1 MGSRVR
7 VPYAPPIGSLA
18 QLNRAFDYG
27 SKGYRFESYR
37 SHFSIS
43 EVFLQKKNYNVVSAK
58 TQIPHFFLLS
68 CGLIL
73 KEYLK
78 IFRPINLLIGYYD
91 NRAGNQGDI
100 GINPLHRV
108 SDMAT
113 PNETWCNAPNKSIS
127 IFVSE
132 RRPRCDR
139 ISTQT
144 RSCLLP
150 DSLKSK
156 GLVLRRIMRSTS
168 TDVARER
175 RQGILQKTT
184 VKKYYSARDLR
195 WHCCP
200 LLSVV
205 LLHCH

>member
-37 SHFSIS
+37 SHFSSS
-43 EVFLQKKNYNVVSAK
+43 EVFLQKKNYNVVFAK
-58 TQIPHFFLLS
+58 KRRYHIFLLF

-78 IFRPINLLIGYYD
+78 IFRPINLLIVYYD
-91 NRAGNQGDI
+91 NCARSQGNI
-100 GINPLHRV
+100 GINPLHSV

-113 PNETWCNAPNKSIS
+113 PNETWCNVPNKSIS

-132 RRPRCDR
+132 RRPRR
-139 ISTQT
+139 G
-144 RSCLLP
+144 RS
-150 DSLKSK
+150 SSQ
-156 GLVLRRIMRSTS
+156 MRSFL
-168 TDVARER
+168 DPDA
-175 RQGILQKTT
+175 
-184 VKKYYSARDLR
+184 
-195 WHCCP
+195 
-200 LLSVV
+200 VV
-205 LLHCH
+205 SRPRCGRVSSQMH

>member
-37 SHFSIS
+37 SHFYIS
-43 EVFLQKKNYNVVSAK
+43 EVFLQKKNYNVVFAK
-58 TQIPHFFLLS
+58 TQMPHFFLLF

-78 IFRPINLLIGYYD
+78 IFRPINLLIVYYD

-113 PNETWCNAPNKSIS
+113 PNETLCNAPNKSIS

-139 ISTQT
+139 ISSQT
-144 RSCLLP
+144 RSYLAP
-150 DSLKSK
+150 DAFVSPPRCSR
-156 GLVLRRIMRSTS
+156 VSSQMR
-168 TDVARER
+168 
-175 RQGILQKTT
+175 
-184 VKKYYSARDLR
+184 
-195 WHCCP
+195 
-200 LLSVV
+200 
-205 LLHCH
+205 

>member
-58 TQIPHFFLLS
+58 KSRYHIFFVVF
-68 CGLIL
+68 CGMIL
-73 KEYLK
+73 NECLK
-78 IFRPINLLIGYYD
+78 IFGPINLLIVYYD
-91 NRAGNQGDI
+91 NRARSQGDI
-100 GINPLHRV
+100 GINPLQRV

-113 PNETWCNAPNKSIS
+113 PNETWCNVPNKSIS

-139 ISTQT
+139 ISPQT
-144 RSCLLP
+144 RSYLDP
-150 DSLKSK
+150 DAIVSPPRCAKK
-156 GLVLRRIMRSTS
+156 HRS
-168 TDVARER
+168 
-175 RQGILQKTT
+175 
-184 VKKYYSARDLR
+184 
-195 WHCCP
+195 
-200 LLSVV
+200 
-205 LLHCH
+205 

>member
-43 EVFLQKKNYNVVSAK
+43 EVFLQKKYNVVSAK
-58 TQIPHFFLLS
+58 TQIPHFFLLF

-91 NRAGNQGDI
+91 NRARSQGDI

-113 PNETWCNAPNKSIS
+113 PNETGCNVPNKSIS

-139 ISTQT
+139 ISPQT
-144 RSCLLP
+144 RSYLLP
-150 DSLKSK
+150 DAFVSRPRCGCISSQMQSSLLPDALKSI
-156 GLVLRRIMRSTS
+156 GHEIRGIMRLTS
-168 TDVARER
+168 TVVARKR
-175 RQGILQKTT
+175 
-184 VKKYYSARDLR
+184 
-195 WHCCP
+195 
-200 LLSVV
+200 
-205 LLHCH
+205 

>member
-43 EVFLQKKNYNVVSAK
+43 EVFLQKKNYNVVFAK
-58 TQIPHFFLLS
+58 TQISHFFLLF

-100 GINPLHRV
+100 DINPLHRV

-113 PNETWCNAPNKSIS
+113 PNETWCNVANKSIS

-132 RRPRCDR
+132 RRPRRDR
-139 ISTQT
+139 ISPQT

-150 DSLKSK
+150 DALKSI
-156 GLVLRRIMRSTS
+156 GLEIRRIMRPSSTV
-168 TDVARER
+168 VARKR
-175 RQGILQKTT
+175 
-184 VKKYYSARDLR
+184 
-195 WHCCP
+195 
-200 LLSVV
+200 
-205 LLHCH
+205 

>member
-7 VPYAPPIGSLA
+7 VPYAPPTGSLA

-43 EVFLQKKNYNVVSAK
+43 EVSLQKKNYNVVFAK
-58 TQIPHFFLLS
+58 TQIPHFFVMF
-68 CGLIL
+68 CGMIL

-91 NRAGNQGDI
+91 NCAGSQGNI
-100 GINPLHRV
+100 GINPLHSV

-139 ISTQT
+139 ISPQT
-144 RSCLLP
+144 RSYLLP
-150 DSLKSK
+150 DAFVSRPRCGCISSQMQSSLLPDALKSI
-156 GLVLRRIMRSTS
+156 GLGIRGIMRLTS
-168 TDVARER
+168 TVVARKR
-175 RQGILQKTT
+175 
-184 VKKYYSARDLR
+184 
-195 WHCCP
+195 
-200 LLSVV
+200 
-205 LLHCH
+205 

>member
-7 VPYAPPIGSLA
+7 VPYAPPTGSLA

-37 SHFSIS
+37 SHFFIS
-43 EVFLQKKNYNVVSAK
+43 EVSLQKKKYNVVSAK
-58 TQIPHFFLLS
+58 TQIPHFFLLY
-68 CGLIL
+68 CGLNL

-78 IFRPINLLIGYYD
+78 IFRPINLLIVYYD

-139 ISTQT
+139 ISPQT
-144 RSCLLP
+144 RSYLLP
-150 DSLKSK
+150 DAFVSPPRCVRFSPKMRSSLLPDALKSI
-156 GLVLRRIMRSTS
+156 GLEIQGIMRLTS
-168 TDVARER
+168 TVVARKR
-175 RQGILQKTT
+175 
-184 VKKYYSARDLR
+184 
-195 WHCCP
+195 
-200 LLSVV
+200 
-205 LLHCH
+205 

>member
-43 EVFLQKKNYNVVSAK
+43 EVSLQNNKKCGICKNADTTFFVVLWFDFK
-58 TQIPHFFLLS
+58 GVF
-68 CGLIL
+68 
-73 KEYLK
+73 K
-78 IFRPINLLIGYYD
+78 IFRPINLLIVYYD
-91 NRAGNQGDI
+91 NRARSQGDI

-113 PNETWCNAPNKSIS
+113 PNETWCNVPNKSIS

-139 ISTQT
+139 ISPQT
-144 RSCLLP
+144 RSYLLP
-150 DSLKSK
+150 DAFVSPPRCGRVSSQ
-156 GLVLRRIMRSTS
+156 MR
-168 TDVARER
+168 
-175 RQGILQKTT
+175 
-184 VKKYYSARDLR
+184 
-195 WHCCP
+195 
-200 LLSVV
+200 
-205 LLHCH
+205 

>member
-7 VPYAPPIGSLA
+7 VPYAPPTGSLA

-43 EVFLQKKNYNVVSAK
+43 EVSLQKKNYNVVFAK
-58 TQIPHFFLLS
+58 TQISHFFLLF

-78 IFRPINLLIGYYD
+78 IFRPINLLIVYYD
-91 NRAGNQGDI
+91 NRARSQGDI
-100 GINPLHRV
+100 GINPLQRV

-113 PNETWCNAPNKSIS
+113 PNETWCNVPNKSIS

-139 ISTQT
+139 ISPQT
-144 RSCLLP
+144 RSYLAP
-150 DSLKSK
+150 DAIVSPPRCDCVSSQ
-156 GLVLRRIMRSTS
+156 MR
-168 TDVARER
+168 
-175 RQGILQKTT
+175 
-184 VKKYYSARDLR
+184 
-195 WHCCP
+195 
-200 LLSVV
+200 
-205 LLHCH
+205 

>member
-7 VPYAPPIGSLA
+7 VPYAPPTGSLA

-37 SHFSIS
+37 SHFSFS
-43 EVFLQKKNYNVVSAK
+43 EVFLQKKIIMWYLQK
-58 TQIPHFFLLS
+58 CRYHIFLLF

-78 IFRPINLLIGYYD
+78 IFRPINLLIVYYD
-91 NRAGNQGDI
+91 NRARSQGDI
-100 GINPLHRV
+100 AINPLHRV

-113 PNETWCNAPNKSIS
+113 PNETWCNVPNKSIS

-139 ISTQT
+139 ISPQT
-144 RSCLLP
+144 RSYLLP
-150 DSLKSK
+150 DRSSLLPDALESPP
-156 GLVLRRIMRSTS
+156 RC
-168 TDVARER
+168 A
-175 RQGILQKTT
+175 
-184 VKKYYSARDLR
+184 KKHR
-195 WHCCP
+195 P
-200 LLSVV
+200 
-205 LLHCH
+205 

>member
-43 EVFLQKKNYNVVSAK
+43 EVSLQKKKYNVVFAK
-58 TQIPHFFLLS
+58 MQIPHFFVVF
-68 CGLIL
+68 CGMIL

-78 IFRPINLLIGYYD
+78 IFRPINLLI
-91 NRAGNQGDI
+91 
-100 GINPLHRV
+100 
-108 SDMAT
+108 
-113 PNETWCNAPNKSIS
+113 

-139 ISTQT
+139 ISPQT
-144 RSCLLP
+144 RSYLLPDAFVSRPRCDCVSTQMRLCLLP
-150 DSLKSK
+150 DALKSI
-156 GLVLRRIMRSTS
+156 GLEIRGIMRLTS
-168 TDVARER
+168 TVVARKR
-175 RQGILQKTT
+175 
-184 VKKYYSARDLR
+184 
-195 WHCCP
+195 
-200 LLSVV
+200 
-205 LLHCH
+205 

>member
-7 VPYAPPIGSLA
+7 VPYAPPTGSLA

-43 EVFLQKKNYNVVSAK
+43 EVSLQKKKYNVVFAK
-58 TQIPHFFLLS
+58 MQIPHFFVVF
-68 CGLIL
+68 CGMIL

-78 IFRPINLLIGYYD
+78 IFRPINLLIVYYD
-91 NRAGNQGDI
+91 NCVRSQGNI

-139 ISTQT
+139 ISPQT
-144 RSCLLP
+144 RSYLLP
-150 DSLKSK
+150 DAFVSRLRCGCISSQMQSSLLPDALKSI
-156 GLVLRRIMRSTS
+156 GLEIRGIMRLTS
-168 TDVARER
+168 TVVARKR
-175 RQGILQKTT
+175 
-184 VKKYYSARDLR
+184 
-195 WHCCP
+195 
-200 LLSVV
+200 
-205 LLHCH
+205 

>member
-43 EVFLQKKNYNVVSAK
+43 EVSLQKENYNVVSAK
-58 TQIPHFFLLS
+58 NADTTFFFVVLWFDFK
-68 CGLIL
+68 GVF
-73 KEYLK
+73 K
-78 IFRPINLLIGYYD
+78 IFRPINLLIVYYD
-91 NRAGNQGDI
+91 NRVGSQGNI

-113 PNETWCNAPNKSIS
+113 PNETWCNDPNKSIS

-132 RRPRCDR
+132 RRPRRDR
-139 ISTQT
+139 ISPQT
-144 RSCLLP
+144 RSYLLLDAFVSRP
-150 DSLKSK
+150 
-156 GLVLRRIMRSTS
+156 RRDCVSSQMR
-168 TDVARER
+168 
-175 RQGILQKTT
+175 
-184 VKKYYSARDLR
+184 
-195 WHCCP
+195 
-200 LLSVV
+200 
-205 LLHCH
+205 

>member
-1 MGSRVR
+1 MNNI
-7 VPYAPPIGSLA
+7 Y
-18 QLNRAFDYG
+18 
-27 SKGYRFESYR
+27 
-37 SHFSIS
+37 
-43 EVFLQKKNYNVVSAK
+43 
-58 TQIPHFFLLS
+58 LLPNLF

-78 IFRPINLLIGYYD
+78 IFRPINLLIVYYD

-139 ISTQT
+139 ISPQT
-144 RSCLLP
+144 RSYLLLDAFVSRPRCGCISSQRQSSLLP
-150 DSLKSK
+150 DALKSI
-156 GLVLRRIMRSTS
+156 GLEIRGIMRLTS
-168 TDVARER
+168 TIVARKR
-175 RQGILQKTT
+175 
-184 VKKYYSARDLR
+184 
-195 WHCCP
+195 
-200 LLSVV
+200 
-205 LLHCH
+205 

>member
-43 EVFLQKKNYNVVSAK
+43 EVFLQKKNYNVVFAK
-58 TQIPHFFLLS
+58 TQMPHFFFVVLWFDFK
-68 CGLIL
+68 GVF
-73 KEYLK
+73 K
-78 IFRPINLLIGYYD
+78 IFRPINLLIVYYD
-91 NRAGNQGDI
+91 NRARSQGNI

-139 ISTQT
+139 ISPQT
-144 RSCLLP
+144 RSYLAP
-150 DSLKSK
+150 DAVVSRPRCSR
-156 GLVLRRIMRSTS
+156 VSSQMR
-168 TDVARER
+168 
-175 RQGILQKTT
+175 
-184 VKKYYSARDLR
+184 
-195 WHCCP
+195 
-200 LLSVV
+200 
-205 LLHCH
+205 

>member
-43 EVFLQKKNYNVVSAK
+43 EVFLQNKIYNVVSAK
-58 TQIPHFFLLS
+58 TQIPHFFLLY
-68 CGLIL
+68 CGLNL

-78 IFRPINLLIGYYD
+78 IFRPINLLIVYYD

-100 GINPLHRV
+100 GINPLQRV

-113 PNETWCNAPNKSIS
+113 LMKHGATSPINQFLYLLANAVPDAT
-127 IFVSE
+127 VS
-132 RRPRCDR
+132 RPRRVR
-139 ISTQT
+139 ISTQMQ
-144 RSCLLP
+144 SSFLP
-150 DSLKSK
+150 DALKSI
-156 GLVLRRIMRSTS
+156 GLEIRGIMRLTS
-168 TDVARER
+168 TVVARKR
-175 RQGILQKTT
+175 
-184 VKKYYSARDLR
+184 
-195 WHCCP
+195 
-200 LLSVV
+200 
-205 LLHCH
+205 

>member
-7 VPYAPPIGSLA
+7 VPYAPPTGSLA

-58 TQIPHFFLLS
+58 TQIPHFFVVF

-78 IFRPINLLIGYYD
+78 IFRLISLLIGYYD
-91 NRAGNQGDI
+91 NCAGSQWNI
-100 GINPLHRV
+100 GINPPHRV

-113 PNETWCNAPNKSIS
+113 PNETWCNVPNKSIS

-139 ISTQT
+139 ISSQT
-144 RSCLLP
+144 RSYLLP
-150 DSLKSK
+150 DAFVSRPRCGRVSSQ
-156 GLVLRRIMRSTS
+156 MR
-168 TDVARER
+168 
-175 RQGILQKTT
+175 
-184 VKKYYSARDLR
+184 
-195 WHCCP
+195 
-200 LLSVV
+200 
-205 LLHCH
+205 

>member
-37 SHFSIS
+37 SHFSSS
-43 EVFLQKKNYNVVSAK
+43 EVFLQKKNYNVVFAK
-58 TQIPHFFLLS
+58 NADATFFFVVLWYDFK
-68 CGLIL
+68 GVF
-73 KEYLK
+73 K
-78 IFRPINLLIGYYD
+78 IFRPINLLIVYYD
-91 NRAGNQGDI
+91 NRARSQGNI

-113 PNETWCNAPNKSIS
+113 PNETWCNVPNKSIS

-132 RRPRCDR
+132 RRPRRDR

-144 RSCLLP
+144 RAFLLP
-150 DSLKSK
+150 DAFVSRPRCGCVSSQ
-156 GLVLRRIMRSTS
+156 MR
-168 TDVARER
+168 
-175 RQGILQKTT
+175 
-184 VKKYYSARDLR
+184 
-195 WHCCP
+195 
-200 LLSVV
+200 
-205 LLHCH
+205 